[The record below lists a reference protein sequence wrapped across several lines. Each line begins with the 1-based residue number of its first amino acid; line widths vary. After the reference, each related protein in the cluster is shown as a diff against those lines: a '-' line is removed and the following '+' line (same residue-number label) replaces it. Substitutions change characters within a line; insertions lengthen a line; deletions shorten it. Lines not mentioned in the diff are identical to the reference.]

1 MDIGK
6 PFGGKQD
13 FLDKGGFPVLYF
25 YQMFY
30 RQKAMTKRSTH
41 IPLPERAAA
50 CMRWKAASR
59 QECGR

>member
-1 MDIGK
+1 MRDM
-6 PFGGKQD
+6 
-13 FLDKGGFPVLYF
+13 LDKQPPYVLYF
-25 YQMFY
+25 LLVAFMKT
-30 RQKAMTKRSTH
+30 KAMTKRSTH

>member
-1 MDIGK
+1 MK
-6 PFGGKQD
+6 ENYTGKQD
-13 FLDKGGFPVLYF
+13 FLDKVGIPVLYF
-25 YQMFY
+25 LLVVFMKT
-30 RQKAMTKRSTH
+30 KAMTKRSTH